1 MLTFSGKTTQGERI
15 SFGPNDIR
23 NIVKN
28 NDIVILDKPRDI
40 RVKFS
45 TVQVEE
51 YDKEIRGS
59 SFPMVAR
66 LGYH

>member
-15 SFGPNDIR
+15 NFGFNDIR
-23 NIVKN
+23 NIVKD
-28 NDIVILDKPRDI
+28 NDIVILDKPRDV

-45 TVQVEE
+45 TIEVEE

-66 LGYH
+66 LGYY